1 MTMLRGSGMK
11 ASATFLLLLLA
22 AAAGGSGKKD
32 GEAQGPVSARH
43 SRLYGPA
50 LDSRVVTSARYLY
63 VQVTRT
69 TNTQPPRRPAM
80 MRLASDAP
88 CRVPDGGESLLR
100 RQRTRKGAT
109 SRIRR
114 AATRSP

>member
-1 MTMLRGSGMK
+1 MLRGSGMK

-63 VQVTRT
+63 VQAKDAQGRNFTHS
-69 TNTQPPRRPAM
+69 PG
-80 MRLASDAP
+80 SDAFSVKVFVIVNGKAQMLKTELND
-88 CRVPDGGESLLR
+88 RGDGSFQASG
-100 RQRTRKGAT
+100 
-109 SRIRR
+109 
-114 AATRSP
+114 P